1 MEWQIS
7 PEKFLTKEQVQ
18 KLTEVMCNAKDLALY
33 RGRSIATVKDHYIVQ
48 TFLLTGLRLSELISL
63 QVEDLYLK
71 RMQPCLIVQHGKGDR
86 KRSVF
91 LSQDGKNIL
100 LEYLNLRLEL
110 GEPATG
116 TLFLSTHRKPYTP
129 RAIQK
134 RLKLWYRA
142 SGLDYRSYGC
152 HSLRHSYLTEL
163 LRTTKNLNL
172 VKNQAG
178 HSSLNV
184 TSRYLHLVTDDL
196 QQLGKLYS

>member
-18 KLTEVMCNAKDLALY
+18 QLITVMKNAKDLALY
-33 RGRSIATVKDHYIVQ
+33 RGRSIATAKDYYIVN
-48 TFLLTGLRLSELISL
+48 TFLLSGIRLAELISL
-63 QVEDLYLK
+63 QVDDLLLK
-71 RMQPCLIVQHGKGDR
+71 RQQPCLIVQRGKGDK

-91 LSQDGKNIL
+91 LSQDGKNLL

-116 TLFLSTHRKPYTP
+116 TLFLSTHRTPYTP

-142 SGLDYRSYGC
+142 AGLDYKLYGC

-196 QQLGKLYS
+196 EQLDKLYS